1 MAEDFKQAVTSLTDR
16 AATPFTIFC
25 GWEDKGRVNAAEE
38 KMDTVEKEFLAFPDI
53 AADTINALLYQGQ
66 ALTDAECLWPGP
78 TETIYQ
84 GREQL
89 RNQYEDLTKYELID
103 GRVRVM
109 YLIANQTGVD
119 SKMLL
124 RKAGYTGGIYREQYE
139 GKIQDTFPVIEL
151 VLYWGNKRWR
161 SSRSIRR
168 MFEKRRLSGEMW
180 KYIDGVQLHVYE
192 MRRLPEETRRLFQS
206 DMRIVVDYLT
216 EGENYRSHRK
226 ITHKAA
232 LIKMIKVLSGE
243 TDTDGVEE
251 WLRKQGIRE
260 EDEISVC
267 ELFDQYERKGRE
279 EGKLEGIAAGRKAG
293 IREGKREGRKAGL
306 VEGIKRGEAR
316 RLVTDIENAMRF
328 FQVTLEKACEGLGTT
343 VGRYEE
349 AKRIL

>member
-1 MAEDFKQAVTSLTDR
+1 
-16 AATPFTIFC
+16 
-25 GWEDKGRVNAAEE
+25 
-38 KMDTVEKEFLAFPDI
+38 MDIVEKEFMAFPDI

-66 ALTDAECLWPGP
+66 VLTDAERLRPGP

-89 RNQYEDLTKYELID
+89 RNQYEDLSKYELID
-103 GRVRVM
+103 GRVRLM

-139 GKIQDTFPVIEL
+139 GKIRDTFPVIEL
-151 VLYWGNKRWR
+151 VLYWGNERWR
-161 SSRSIRR
+161 SSHSIRR
-168 MFEKRRLSGEMW
+168 LFEKRRLPDEMW
-180 KYIDGVQLHVYE
+180 KYIDEVRLHVYE
-192 MRRLPEETRRLFQS
+192 MRRLPEETRQLFQS
-206 DMRIVVDYLT
+206 DMRIVVDYLVD
-216 EGENYRSHRK
+216 GKNYRSDRK

-251 WLRKQGIRE
+251 WLKKQGIRE

-279 EGKLEGIAAGRKAG
+279 RVSWK
-293 IREGKREGRKAGL
+293 GL
-306 VEGIKRGEAR
+306 QLGE
-316 RLVTDIENAMRF
+316 
-328 FQVTLEKACEGLGTT
+328 KPG
-343 VGRYEE
+343 
-349 AKRIL
+349 

>member
-1 MAEDFKQAVTSLTDR
+1 MNVT
-16 AATPFTIFC
+16 
-25 GWEDKGRVNAAEE
+25 EE
-38 KMDTVEKEFLAFPDI
+38 KMDIVEKEFMAFPDI

-66 ALTDAECLWPGP
+66 VLTDAERLRPGP

-89 RNQYEDLTKYELID
+89 RNQYEDLSKYELI
-103 GRVRVM
+103 VRLM

-139 GKIQDTFPVIEL
+139 GKIRDTFPVIEL
-151 VLYWGNKRWR
+151 VLYWGNERWR
-161 SSRSIRR
+161 SSHSIRR
-168 MFEKRRLSGEMW
+168 LFEKRRLPDEMW
-180 KYIDGVQLHVYE
+180 KYIDEVRLHVYE
-192 MRRLPEETRRLFQS
+192 MRRLPKETRQLFQS
-206 DMRIVVDYLT
+206 DMRIVVDYLVD
-216 EGENYRSHRK
+216 GKNYRSDRK

-251 WLRKQGIRE
+251 WLKKQGIRE

-293 IREGKREGRKAGL
+293 IREGKREGRKEGLTEGRRAGL
-306 VEGIKRGEAR
+306 VEGIKCGEAR
-316 RLVTDIENAMRF
+316 RLVTQGGVFVNDEKVPSIEY
-328 FQVTLEKACEGLGTT
+328 TLTASQLKDSVKLRKGKKVFHKAFL
-343 VGRYEE
+343 
-349 AKRIL
+349 A

>member
-1 MAEDFKQAVTSLTDR
+1 MNVT
-16 AATPFTIFC
+16 
-25 GWEDKGRVNAAEE
+25 EE
-38 KMDTVEKEFLAFPDI
+38 KMDIVEKEFMAFPDI

-66 ALTDAECLWPGP
+66 VLTDAERLRPGP

-89 RNQYEDLTKYELID
+89 RNQYEDLSKYELID
-103 GRVRVM
+103 GRVRLM

-139 GKIQDTFPVIEL
+139 GKIRDTFPVIEL
-151 VLYWGNKRWR
+151 VLYWGNERWR
-161 SSRSIRR
+161 SSHSIRR
-168 MFEKRRLSGEMW
+168 LFEKRRLPDEMW
-180 KYIDGVQLHVYE
+180 KYIDEVRLHVYE
-192 MRRLPEETRRLFQS
+192 MRRLPEETRQLFQS
-206 DMRIVVDYLT
+206 DMRIVVDYLVD
-216 EGENYRSHRK
+216 GKNYRSDRK

-251 WLRKQGIRE
+251 WLKKQGIRE

-293 IREGKREGRKAGL
+293 IREGKREGLTEGRRAGL
-306 VEGIKRGEAR
+306 VEGIKCGEAR

-349 AKRIL
+349 AKKLL